1 MKKLIKDSLMIEQ
14 TKERIRRILP
24 QIEKLD
30 VKIELNHTDG
40 YLTTIKFRSLGKD
53 FVAKKAAPFYRES
66 LEKSL
71 KAINSQVAKFRNKRF
86 THSTPRVEAYTTI

>member
-1 MKKLIKDSLMIEQ
+1 MKKLFTDSILIEQ

-24 QIEKLD
+24 HIEKLD
-30 VKIELNHTDG
+30 VKVEMNHTDG
-40 YLTTIKFRSLGKD
+40 YLTTIKFHSLGKD

-71 KAINSQVAKFRNKRF
+71 KAINSQVTKFRDRRF
-86 THSTPRVEAYTTI
+86 NHPNHRVETYTTI